1 MDRGITEYE
10 EVAGVAVYVILV
22 FNIIAIYNVV
32 ELTFMIWAGFKRHAD
47 LCFWVYLVATYGV
60 AAYTVGCILKTSVP
74 SAKGYFY
81 LTLMEVGWM
90 AMVTGQSMVLWSRL
104 HLILRNPFRLKMILW
119 MIIVNAIIC
128 HIPKAILTY
137 GTNTINLVI
146 WGRPYS
152 FYERVQVTIFVIQ
165 ELIISG
171 IYTSYTSRLM
181 RHGHTTRE
189 TPWVGDLMQRLVLV
203 NIVLILLDTT
213 ILGLVYAGYHDI
225 QTSYQ
230 SFVYSAKLK
239 MEFTILK
246 QLTNLQADKKTQ
258 HPTQQVEP
266 PKSAS
271 VTSQ

>member
-1 MDRGITEYE
+1 
-10 EVAGVAVYVILV
+10 
-22 FNIIAIYNVV
+22 
-32 ELTFMIWAGFKRHAD
+32 
-47 LCFWVYLVATYGV
+47 
-60 AAYTVGCILKTSVP
+60 
-74 SAKGYFY
+74 
-81 LTLMEVGWM
+81 
-90 AMVTGQSMVLWSRL
+90 
-104 HLILRNPFRLKMILW
+104 
-119 MIIVNAIIC
+119 
-128 HIPKAILTY
+128 
-137 GTNTINLVI
+137 
-146 WGRPYS
+146 
-152 FYERVQVTIFVIQ
+152 
-165 ELIISG
+165 
-171 IYTSYTSRLM
+171 M